1 MKSGKLITGKE
12 GSLHLYS
19 KGIHFAD
26 AERFT
31 LQFLYMADSGVETG
45 KRLYMVV
52 EEITVTDRISAS
64 ELIEELVSGGI
75 SDIAFQGKYKT
86 RDGFAERVIFRN
98 CVTCG
103 TFDVTKL
110 AQSGL
115 DAWAFWVNAT
125 EKELEQLNK
134 V

>member
-1 MKSGKLITGKE
+1 MSKVVTGKD

-19 KGIHFAD
+19 KGVHFAD

-31 LQFLYMADSGVETG
+31 LQFLSMGDSGAETVR
-45 KRLYMVV
+45 KLYMVV
-52 EEITVTDRISAS
+52 EEITVTDAIGTA
-64 ELIEELVSGGI
+64 ELIDELMGGGI
-75 SDIAFQGKYKT
+75 PDIAFQGKYKT

-103 TFDVTKL
+103 TFDVMQL
-110 AQSGL
+110 AQGHL

-125 EKELEQLNK
+125 EQELEQLNK
-134 V
+134 S

>member
-1 MKSGKLITGKE
+1 MGKLMIGKD

-31 LQFLYMADSGVETG
+31 LQFLDITGGGVETG
-45 KRLYMVV
+45 KRLYMAVQ
-52 EEITVTDRISAS
+52 EIAVTDEISAA
-64 ELIEELVSGGI
+64 ELIEELLGGGM
-75 SDIAFQGKYKT
+75 SDIAFQGKYRT

-103 TFDVTKL
+103 TFDAAQL
-110 AQSGL
+110 ARGGL

-125 EKELEQLNK
+125 EKELKQLDK

>member
-1 MKSGKLITGKE
+1 MGKPIIGKD

-31 LQFLYMADSGVETG
+31 LQLLDMADGGAGTG

-52 EEITVTDRISAS
+52 EEITVTDEISAT
-64 ELIEELVSGGI
+64 ELIEELLSSGM
-75 SDIAFQGKYKT
+75 SDIAFQGKYRT

-103 TFDVTKL
+103 TFDVAQL
-110 AQSGL
+110 ARGGL
-115 DAWAFWVNAT
+115 DAWAFSVNAT
-125 EKELEQLNK
+125 EKELKKLNK
-134 V
+134 G